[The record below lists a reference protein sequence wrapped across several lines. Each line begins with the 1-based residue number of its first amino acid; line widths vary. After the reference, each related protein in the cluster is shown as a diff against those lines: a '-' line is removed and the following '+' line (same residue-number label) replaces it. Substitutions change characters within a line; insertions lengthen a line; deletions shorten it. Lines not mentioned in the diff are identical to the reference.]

1 MMSMT
6 HNIHLLDVVA
16 LTADLP
22 DTGLLR
28 GQVGTVVETLS
39 PGVLE
44 IEFSDDAGRTYAQ
57 LAVREGQLMVLH
69 YQPQQAA

>member
-1 MMSMT
+1 MT
-6 HNIHLLDVVA
+6 PNIQLLDVVA

-22 DTGLLR
+22 DKGLLR

-39 PGVLE
+39 PSVFE
-44 IEFSDDAGRTYAQ
+44 VEFSDDQGRTYAQ
-57 LAVREGQLMVLH
+57 LALRDSQLLVLH